1 MSDSVYFS
9 ERTKTYDIP
18 ISHLD
23 FKYLDSCNDIDELEK
38 ILKTLRSGEVGRYA
52 ELESFCEEKINLL
65 NPNSRI
71 LRKTVEPI
79 KISQLD
85 NEERCRIEEDFQSW
99 LNEVKSFNEEI
110 DCKENSEDDCY
121 LLTKSKLR
129 SGVQLNINDEEL
141 EKKCLQYDNENLPPI
156 RRTIIFSN
164 KDSSTRV
171 SSSEDFTFGNRILK
185 PKDYSEWDK
194 LAKEW
199 DKELAEDNQMNNK
212 SEKGEIMKLSEIET
226 SGLKNLDYKE
236 LKLRVVNMPIQ
247 TRKKLAER
255 EKEKGN
261 ESFKSGD
268 YVDALNYYKR
278 SLIIYKTNA
287 VYNNR
292 ALIYLRQKQWNEAV
306 NDCTKVLKTEPDN
319 LKALFRR
326 GQANFELDNL
336 EQAEK
341 DLNRL
346 TDQDPTNFKAQ
357 NLLRN
362 VKIAISKRQ
371 KSYLEG
377 SRRMIITDVG
387 VSSDDDDVS
396 SDETEVDILHHHQQH
411 QPQKL
416 DIVTKSVHETELS
429 SIDIQQS
436 ECYNVDTNANDNCNN
451 PKIQLSNRF
460 NLDTDKQETY
470 LNTLCVSN
478 NGKVITTDD
487 GDIVCGANN
496 NERVENEE
504 VSINS
509 CSISDYEKLK
519 QKGNEYFK
527 LGDMK
532 LSLAYFNKCIEL
544 CSKYNVTNDKRL
556 AVIYRNRSLV
566 YLQMSEYQL
575 AYNDCTLALSIE
587 INCPIALYRRSLAL
601 KFLGDHA
608 SCLKDLQ
615 KAYSLCPNNNKII
628 EELKKMQ
635 NIVAQTNKMN
645 TEPLNNKSTAE
656 ITTSAISTTSDIE
669 IIELP
674 NVEIEEEDDEND
686 VDENGD
692 DDDDKVVFESEQ
704 DNDNKEEE
712 NDESYD
718 NMTLS
723 KVSTDFSMFQLNDVN
738 NKLVMSKSI
747 DNEWEEVNLVEER
760 EKITNTTT
768 TTTDNNNNNLKK
780 PIRTSHEF
788 QTYWMNIQYMKR
800 SNRIGAIKEIIRLL
814 NNIPPELLPTL
825 IGIRMEAEMLDDM
838 LNAINVSM
846 TTGNDNSLYM
856 YDILIQLSKTAR
868 FDCALFLINNETKQA
883 IKSIMDHLHQCELK
897 QNQIKQLEC
906 IYSI

>member
-18 ISHLD
+18 LSHLD
-23 FKYLDSCNDIDELEK
+23 FKYLDSCNDIVELEK

-52 ELESFCEEKINLL
+52 ELESFCEEKISLL

-85 NEERCRIEEDFQSW
+85 NEERCRIEKDFQSW
-99 LNEVKSFNEEI
+99 LNEMKSFDEEN
-110 DCKENSEDDCY
+110 DCKGNLEDDYY
-121 LLTKSKLR
+121 LLTKSKKKLR
-129 SGVQLNINDEEL
+129 TGVQLDVREEEL
-141 EKKCLQYDNENLPPI
+141 EEKCLQYGNENLPPI
-156 RRTIIFSN
+156 RRTVIFSN

-171 SSSEDFTFGNRILK
+171 SSSGDYTFGNRILK

-199 DKELAEDNQMNNK
+199 DKELAEDNQMNSR
-212 SEKGEIMKLSEIET
+212 SEKGEIMKSSEIET
-226 SGLKNLDYKE
+226 RGLKNLDYKE

-247 TRKKLAER
+247 TRKKLAEH
-255 EKEKGN
+255 EKDKGN

-268 YVDALNYYKR
+268 YADALNYYKR
-278 SLIIYKTNA
+278 SLIIHKTNT

-326 GQANFELDNL
+326 SQANFELDNL

-371 KSYLEG
+371 RSYLEG

-387 VSSDDDDVS
+387 VSSGDDDDDDDEDN
-396 SDETEVDILHHHQQH
+396 DETEGDILQQ
-411 QPQKL
+411 QQLQKL
-416 DIVTKSVHETELS
+416 EIVTKSVHETEPS
-429 SIDIQQS
+429 SVDIQRN
-436 ECYNVDTNANDNCNN
+436 ECYSDDIDANENCNN
-451 PKIQLSNRF
+451 PNIQLSNRL
-460 NLDTDKQETY
+460 NLDTDKQETS
-470 LNTLCVSN
+470 LNTLCEN
-478 NGKVITTDD
+478 NNRKVITADD
-487 GDIVCGANN
+487 GDIVCRTKN
-496 NERVENEE
+496 NERLENEE
-504 VSINS
+504 MSI
-509 CSISDYEKLK
+509 
-519 QKGNEYFK
+519 
-527 LGDMK
+527 GDMN
-532 LSLAYFNKCIEL
+532 LSLTYFNKCIEL
-544 CSKYNVTNDKRL
+544 CLKHNLANDKRL

-566 YLQMSEYQL
+566 YLQMSEYQS

-587 INCPIALYRRSLAL
+587 PNCPIALYRRSLAL
-601 KFLGDHA
+601 KFLGDHV
-608 SCLKDLQ
+608 SCLNDLQ

-628 EELKKMQ
+628 EELQKMQ
-635 NIVAQTNKMN
+635 NTVAQTNKMN
-645 TEPLNNKSTAE
+645 TEPQNNKSTAG
-656 ITTSAISTTSDIE
+656 ITTSTISTTSDIE

-674 NVEIEEEDDEND
+674 NVEIEEEDN
-686 VDENGD
+686 VGENGD
-692 DDDDKVVFESEQ
+692 DDDDKVDFESEQ
-704 DNDNKEEE
+704 DNHNKEEE

-723 KVSTDFSMFQLNDVN
+723 MVSTDFSKFQSSDTN

-747 DNEWEEVNLVEER
+747 DNEWEEVNLVKER
-760 EKITNTTT
+760 EKTTNTTT
-768 TTTDNNNNNLKK
+768 TTTNNNNNLNK

-800 SNRIGAIKEIIRLL
+800 SNRIGAIKEIITLL
-814 NNIPPELLPTL
+814 KNISPELLPTL

-868 FDCALFLINNETKQA
+868 FDCALFLINDETKEG
-883 IKSIMDHLHQCELK
+883 KCLLNNLD
-897 QNQIKQLEC
+897 
-906 IYSI
+906 